1 MVYIGGGNVEHS
13 HHASSHHEHG
23 ETHHAHTGGH
33 EGMIEA
39 YKRRFFVSLGLT
51 IPILILS
58 DMIQEWAGFELTF
71 TYEKETLFV
80 LATIVYVY
88 GGWPFLKGS
97 IDELRQRNP
106 GMMLLIGLAISV
118 AYFYSVAIVFG
129 YGHGHDFFWELAT
142 LIVIMLLGHW
152 IEMRSIMGASNA
164 LQQLVRLL
172 PSVAH
177 RISGNDIEDVPVSAI
192 ATGDMILVKPGEQ
205 IPVDGELLNGRTT
218 VDESMLTGESMP
230 VEKETGDVVIAGSIN
245 QEGSMTISTTN
256 TGESTYLAKVIDLV
270 KQAQESKSK
279 TQNLANRAAKLLF
292 YVAIGAGVLTF
303 VIWVALGYPVSTA
316 VERMVT
322 VMVISCPHALGLASP
337 LVVAVSTS
345 LSAKRGLLIRNRT
358 QFEEARHLDA
368 VIFDKTG
375 TLTQGDFGV
384 TDIEATSAY
393 TEEDVL
399 RLAAAVE
406 TASQH
411 PLARGILREAEARE
425 LTLPEVVDFASIT
438 GVGLEGRVDGAHVQI
453 VSPRYIREHELAIDE
468 VAFNRLSTAG
478 KTVVFTLRDGDLVGM
493 IALADMVRDEAK
505 ETVRALKD
513 RGVRPIMLTG
523 DNRKVADWVA
533 SQLHIEEVYAEVLP
547 DDKSRQVQTVQAD
560 GSKVAMVGDGINDA
574 PALAQADVGI
584 AIGSGT
590 DVAVETADIVLVRS
604 NPKDVLSIL
613 DLSRNTYNKMIQNLW
628 WAAGYNIVA
637 IPLAAGV
644 LAPLG
649 VILSPAVGAVLMSL
663 STVIVALNARTLR
676 I

>member
-1 MVYIGGGNVEHS
+1 
-13 HHASSHHEHG
+13 
-23 ETHHAHTGGH
+23 
-33 EGMIEA
+33 MIEE

-71 TYEKETLFV
+71 TYEKQTLFV

-106 GMMLLIGLAISV
+106 GMMMLIGLAISV

-177 RISGNDIEDVPVSAI
+177 RINGSDIEDVPVSAL
-192 ATGDMILVKPGEQ
+192 AAGDLILVKPGEQ
-205 IPVDGELLNGRTT
+205 IPVDGELLKGRTT

-245 QEGSMTISTTN
+245 QEGSMTISTTS
-256 TGESTYLAKVIDLV
+256 TGESTYLSKVIDLV
-270 KQAQESKSK
+270 KEAQESKSK

-292 YVAIGAGVLTF
+292 YVAVGAGVLTF
-303 VIWVALGYPVSTA
+303 VIWLALGYSVSMA

-384 TDIEATSAY
+384 TDIEAASSY
-393 TEEDVL
+393 TNDEVL

-411 PLARGILREAEARE
+411 PLARGILREAEERG

-438 GVGLEGRVDGAHVQI
+438 GVGLEGRVNGAHVQV
-453 VSPRYIREHELAIDE
+453 VSPRFIREHELSIDE
-468 VAFNRLSTAG
+468 TAFDQLSAAG
-478 KTVVFTLRDGDLVGM
+478 KTVVFTIRDGELVGM

-505 ETVRALKD
+505 ETVRALRD
-513 RGVRPIMLTG
+513 RGVRSIMLTG
-523 DNRKVADWVA
+523 DNRKVANWVA
-533 SQLHIEEVYAEVLP
+533 SQLHIDEVYAEVLP

-604 NPKDVLSIL
+604 SPKDVLSIL

-649 VILSPAVGAVLMSL
+649 ILLSPAVGAVLMSL
-663 STVIVALNARTLR
+663 STVIVALNARTLKL
-676 I
+676 

>member
-23 ETHHAHTGGH
+23 ETHDAHAGGH

-71 TYEKETLFV
+71 PYEKETLFV

-513 RGVRPIMLTG
+513 RGVRSIMLTG

>member
-1 MVYIGGGNVEHS
+1 
-13 HHASSHHEHG
+13 
-23 ETHHAHTGGH
+23 
-33 EGMIEA
+33 MIEA

-71 TYEKETLFV
+71 PYEKETLFV

>member
-23 ETHHAHTGGH
+23 ETHHAHAGGH

-71 TYEKETLFV
+71 PYEKETLFV

-152 IEMRSIMGASNA
+152 IEMRSSMGASNA

-192 ATGDMILVKPGEQ
+192 AAGDMILVKPGEQ

>member
-1 MVYIGGGNVEHS
+1 
-13 HHASSHHEHG
+13 
-23 ETHHAHTGGH
+23 
-33 EGMIEA
+33 MIEE

-71 TYEKETLFV
+71 TYEKQTLFV

-106 GMMLLIGLAISV
+106 GMMMLIGLAISV

-177 RISGNDIEDVPVSAI
+177 RINGSDIEDVPVSAL
-192 ATGDMILVKPGEQ
+192 AAGDLILVKPGEQ
-205 IPVDGELLNGRTT
+205 IPVDGELLKGRTT

-245 QEGSMTISTTN
+245 QEGSMTIATTS
-256 TGESTYLAKVIDLV
+256 TGESTYLSKVIDLV
-270 KQAQESKSK
+270 KEAQESKSK

-292 YVAIGAGVLTF
+292 YIAVGAGVLTF
-303 VIWVALGYPVSTA
+303 VIWLALGYPVSMA
-316 VERMVT
+316 IERMVT

-337 LVVAVSTS
+337 LVVAVSTA

-384 TDIEATSAY
+384 TDIEAASSY
-393 TEEDVL
+393 TNDEVL

-411 PLARGILREAEARE
+411 PLARGILREAEERG
-425 LTLPEVVDFASIT
+425 LTLPEVVDFDSIT
-438 GVGLEGRVDGAHVQI
+438 GVGLEGRVNGAHVQV
-453 VSPRYIREHELAIDE
+453 VSPRFIREHELSIDE
-468 VAFNRLSTAG
+468 AAFDQLSAAG
-478 KTVVFTLRDGDLVGM
+478 KTVVFALRDGELVGM

-505 ETVRALKD
+505 ETVRALRE
-513 RGVRPIMLTG
+513 RGVRSIMLTG
-523 DNRKVADWVA
+523 DNRKVAAWVA
-533 SQLHIEEVYAEVLP
+533 SQLHIDEVYAEVLP

-649 VILSPAVGAVLMSL
+649 LILSPAVGAVLMSL
-663 STVIVALNARTLR
+663 STVIVALNARTLKL
-676 I
+676 

>member
-1 MVYIGGGNVEHS
+1 MEHS

-23 ETHHAHTGGH
+23 EAHDSHAGGH
-33 EGMIEA
+33 EGMIEE

-71 TYEKETLFV
+71 PYEKETLFV

-106 GMMLLIGLAISV
+106 GMMMLIGLAISV

-129 YGHGHDFFWELAT
+129 YGQGHDFFWELAT

-177 RISGNDIEDVPVSAI
+177 RINGSDIEDVPVSAL
-192 ATGDMILVKPGEQ
+192 AAGDLILVKPGEQ
-205 IPVDGELLNGRTT
+205 IPVDGELMKGRTT

-245 QEGSMTISTTN
+245 QEGSMTIATTS
-256 TGESTYLAKVIDLV
+256 TGESTYLSKVIDLV
-270 KQAQESKSK
+270 KEAQESKSK

-292 YVAIGAGVLTF
+292 YIAVGAGVLTF
-303 VIWVALGYPVSTA
+303 VIWLALGYPVSMA
-316 VERMVT
+316 IERMVT

-337 LVVAVSTS
+337 LVVAVSTA

-384 TDIEATSAY
+384 TDIEAASSY
-393 TEEDVL
+393 TNDEVL

-411 PLARGILREAEARE
+411 PLARGILREAEERG
-425 LTLPEVVDFASIT
+425 LTLPEVVDFDSIT
-438 GVGLEGRVDGAHVQI
+438 GVGLEGRVNGAHVQV
-453 VSPRYIREHELAIDE
+453 VSPRFIREHELSIDE
-468 VAFNRLSTAG
+468 AAFDQLSAAG
-478 KTVVFTLRDGDLVGM
+478 KTVVFALRDGELVGM

-505 ETVRALKD
+505 ETVRALRE
-513 RGVRPIMLTG
+513 RGVRSIMLTG
-523 DNRKVADWVA
+523 DNRKVAAWVA
-533 SQLHIEEVYAEVLP
+533 SQLHIDEVYAEVLP

-649 VILSPAVGAVLMSL
+649 ILLSPAVGAVLMSL
-663 STVIVALNARTLR
+663 STVIVALNARTLKL
-676 I
+676 

>member
-1 MVYIGGGNVEHS
+1 MVYIRGGQRGTFTPRVIY
-13 HHASSHHEHG
+13 HEHG
-23 ETHHAHTGGH
+23 EAHDSHAGGH
-33 EGMIEA
+33 EGMIEE

-71 TYEKETLFV
+71 TYEKQTLFV
-80 LATIVYVY
+80 LATIMYVY

-106 GMMLLIGLAISV
+106 GMMMLIGLAISV

-177 RISGNDIEDVPVSAI
+177 RINGSDIEDVPVSAL
-192 ATGDMILVKPGEQ
+192 AAGDLILVKPGEQ
-205 IPVDGELLNGRTT
+205 IPVDGELLKGRTT

-245 QEGSMTISTTN
+245 QEGSMTISTTS
-256 TGESTYLAKVIDLV
+256 TGESTYLSKVIDLV
-270 KQAQESKSK
+270 KEAQESKSK

-292 YVAIGAGVLTF
+292 YVAVGAGVLTF
-303 VIWVALGYPVSTA
+303 VIWLALGYSVSMA

-384 TDIEATSAY
+384 TDIEAASSY
-393 TEEDVL
+393 TNDEVL

-411 PLARGILREAEARE
+411 PLARGILREAEERG

-438 GVGLEGRVDGAHVQI
+438 GVGLEGRVNGAHVQV
-453 VSPRYIREHELAIDE
+453 VSPRFIREHELSIDE
-468 VAFNRLSTAG
+468 TAFDQLSAAG
-478 KTVVFTLRDGDLVGM
+478 KTVVFTIRDGESVGM

-505 ETVRALKD
+505 ETVRALRE
-513 RGVRPIMLTG
+513 RGVRSIMLTG
-523 DNRKVADWVA
+523 DNRKVANWVA
-533 SQLHIEEVYAEVLP
+533 SQLHIDEVYAEVLP

-604 NPKDVLSIL
+604 SPKDVLSIL

-649 VILSPAVGAVLMSL
+649 ILLSPAVGAVLMSL
-663 STVIVALNARTLR
+663 STVIVALNARTLKL
-676 I
+676 

>member
-1 MVYIGGGNVEHS
+1 MHDS
-13 HHASSHHEHG
+13 
-23 ETHHAHTGGH
+23 HTGGH

-58 DMIQEWAGFELTF
+58 DMIQEWVGFELTF
-71 TYEKETLFV
+71 PYEKETLFV
-80 LATIVYVY
+80 LATIVYIY

-106 GMMLLIGLAISV
+106 GMMMLIGLAISV

-177 RISGNDIEDVPVSAI
+177 RINGSDTEDVPVSALV
-192 ATGDMILVKPGEQ
+192 TGDLILVKPGEQ
-205 IPVDGELLNGRTT
+205 IPVDGELLKGRTT
-218 VDESMLTGESMP
+218 VDESMLTGESIP

-245 QEGSMTISTTN
+245 QEGSMTIATTS

-270 KQAQESKSK
+270 KEAQESKSK

-292 YVAIGAGVLTF
+292 YVAVGAGVLTF
-303 VIWVALGYPVSTA
+303 VIWLALGYPVSMA

-322 VMVISCPHALGLASP
+322 VMVISCPHALGLAAP

-368 VIFDKTG
+368 IIFDKTG

-384 TDIEATSAY
+384 TDIEAASAY
-393 TEEDVL
+393 TEDEVL

-406 TASQH
+406 MASQH
-411 PLARGILREAEARE
+411 PLARGILREAEKRH

-438 GVGLEGRVDGAHVQI
+438 GVGLEGRVDGGHVQV
-453 VSPRYIREHELAIDE
+453 VSPRFIRENGLSIDE
-468 VAFNRLSTAG
+468 VTFDQLSDAG
-478 KTVVFTLRDGDLVGM
+478 KTVVFTLRDGELVGM
-493 IALADMVRDEAK
+493 IALADMVRSEAK

-513 RGVRPIMLTG
+513 RGVRSIMLTG

-547 DDKSRQVQTVQAD
+547 DDKSRQVQNVQAD

-604 NPKDVLSIL
+604 NPKDVLTIL

-644 LAPLG
+644 LAPFG
-649 VILSPAVGAVLMSL
+649 IILSPAIGAVLMSL
-663 STVIVALNARTLR
+663 STVIVALNARTLKL
-676 I
+676 

>member
-23 ETHHAHTGGH
+23 ETHDAHAGGH

-71 TYEKETLFV
+71 PYEKETLFV

-292 YVAIGAGVLTF
+292 YVAVGAGVLTF

>member
-1 MVYIGGGNVEHS
+1 MVEHA
-13 HHASSHHEHG
+13 HHTSSHHEHG
-23 ETHHAHTGGH
+23 QAHDAHAGGH
-33 EGMIEA
+33 EGMIAE

-51 IPILILS
+51 LPILILS
-58 DMIQEWAGFELTF
+58 DMIQQWAGFELTF
-71 TYEKETLFV
+71 PYDKETLFV

-97 IDELRQRNP
+97 LDELRQRNP
-106 GMMLLIGLAISV
+106 GMMMLIGLAISV

-129 YGHGHDFFWELAT
+129 YGQGHDFFWELAT

-177 RISGNDIEDVPVSAI
+177 RWNGDEIEDVPVSALNV
-192 ATGDMILVKPGEQ
+192 GDLILVKPGEQ
-205 IPVDGELLNGRTT
+205 IPVDGELLKGRTT

-245 QEGSMTISTTN
+245 QEGSMTIVTTS
-256 TGESTYLAKVIDLV
+256 TGESTYLSKVIDLV
-270 KQAQESKSK
+270 KEAQESKSK

-292 YVAIGAGVLTF
+292 YVAVGAGVLTF
-303 VIWVALGYPVSTA
+303 VIWLALGYPVSIA

-368 VIFDKTG
+368 VIFDKSG

-384 TDIEATSAY
+384 TDIEAESSY
-393 TEEDVL
+393 TNDDVL

-411 PLARGILREAEARE
+411 PLARGILREAEERG

-438 GVGLEGRVDGAHVQI
+438 GVGLEGQVDGSHVQV
-453 VSPRYIREHELAIDE
+453 VSPRFIRENGILIDE
-468 VAFNRLSTAG
+468 AVFNHLSAAG
-478 KTVVFTLRDGDLVGM
+478 KTVVFTIRDGELVGM

-505 ETVRALKD
+505 ETVRALKE
-513 RGVRPIMLTG
+513 RGVRSIMLTG
-523 DNRKVADWVA
+523 DNRKVAHWVA
-533 SQLHIEEVYAEVLP
+533 SQLHIDEVYAEVLP
-547 DDKSRQVQTVQAD
+547 DDKSRQVQIVQAD

-644 LAPLG
+644 LAPIGIL
-649 VILSPAVGAVLMSL
+649 LSPAIGAVLMSL
-663 STVIVALNARTLR
+663 STVIVALNARTLKL
-676 I
+676 

>member
-23 ETHHAHTGGH
+23 ETHHAHAGGH

-71 TYEKETLFV
+71 PYEKETLFV

-425 LTLPEVVDFASIT
+425 LTLPEVIDFASIT

>member
-71 TYEKETLFV
+71 PYEKETLFV

-205 IPVDGELLNGRTT
+205 IPVDGELLKGRTT

>member
-23 ETHHAHTGGH
+23 ETHHAHAGGH

-71 TYEKETLFV
+71 PYEKETLFV

-192 ATGDMILVKPGEQ
+192 AAGDMILVKPGEQ

-425 LTLPEVVDFASIT
+425 LTLPEVIDFASIT

>member
-1 MVYIGGGNVEHS
+1 MEHS

-23 ETHHAHTGGH
+23 EAHDSHAGGH
-33 EGMIEA
+33 EGMIEE

-71 TYEKETLFV
+71 TYEKQTLFV

-106 GMMLLIGLAISV
+106 GMMMLIGLAISV

-177 RISGNDIEDVPVSAI
+177 RINGSDIEDVPVSAL
-192 ATGDMILVKPGEQ
+192 AAGDLILVKPGEQ
-205 IPVDGELLNGRTT
+205 IPVDGELLKGRTT

-245 QEGSMTISTTN
+245 QEGSMTIATTS
-256 TGESTYLAKVIDLV
+256 TGESTYLSKVIDLV
-270 KQAQESKSK
+270 KEAQESKSK

-292 YVAIGAGVLTF
+292 YIAVGAGVLTF
-303 VIWVALGYPVSTA
+303 VIWLALGYPVSMA
-316 VERMVT
+316 IERMVT

-337 LVVAVSTS
+337 LVVAVSTA

-384 TDIEATSAY
+384 TDIEAASSY
-393 TEEDVL
+393 TNDEVL

-411 PLARGILREAEARE
+411 PLARGILREAEERG
-425 LTLPEVVDFASIT
+425 LTLPEVVDFDSIT
-438 GVGLEGRVDGAHVQI
+438 GVGLEGRVNGAHVQV
-453 VSPRYIREHELAIDE
+453 VSPRFIREHELSIDE
-468 VAFNRLSTAG
+468 AAFDQLSAAG
-478 KTVVFTLRDGDLVGM
+478 KTVVFALRDGELVGM

-505 ETVRALKD
+505 ETVRALRE
-513 RGVRPIMLTG
+513 RGVRSIMLTG
-523 DNRKVADWVA
+523 DNRKVAAWVA
-533 SQLHIEEVYAEVLP
+533 SQLHIDEVYAEVLP

-649 VILSPAVGAVLMSL
+649 LILSPAVGAVLMSL
-663 STVIVALNARTLR
+663 STVIVALNARTLKL
-676 I
+676 

>member
-33 EGMIEA
+33 QGMIEA

-71 TYEKETLFV
+71 PYEKETLFV

-177 RISGNDIEDVPVSAI
+177 RIRGNDIEDVPVSAI

-270 KQAQESKSK
+270 KQAQESKSR

-644 LAPLG
+644 LAPIG
-649 VILSPAVGAVLMSL
+649 IILSPAVGAVLMSL
-663 STVIVALNARTLR
+663 STVIVALNARTLKL
-676 I
+676 

>member
-1 MVYIGGGNVEHS
+1 
-13 HHASSHHEHG
+13 
-23 ETHHAHTGGH
+23 
-33 EGMIEA
+33 MIAE
-39 YKRRFFVSLGLT
+39 YKRRFFVSFGLT

-71 TYEKETLFV
+71 PYEKEMLFV

-106 GMMLLIGLAISV
+106 GMMMLIGLAISV

-177 RISGNDIEDVPVSAI
+177 RINGSDIEDVPVSAL
-192 ATGDMILVKPGEQ
+192 AAGDLILVKPGEQ
-205 IPVDGELLNGRTT
+205 IPVDGELLKGRTT

-245 QEGSMTISTTN
+245 QEGSMTIATTG
-256 TGESTYLAKVIDLV
+256 TGESTYLSKVINLV
-270 KQAQESKSK
+270 KEAQESKSK

-292 YVAIGAGVLTF
+292 YVAVGAGVLTF
-303 VIWVALGYPVSTA
+303 VIWLTLGYPVSIA

-337 LVVAVSTS
+337 LVVAVSTA

-384 TDIEATSAY
+384 TDIEAISSY
-393 TEEDVL
+393 TNDDVL

-411 PLARGILREAEARE
+411 PLARGILREAEARK
-425 LTLPEVVDFASIT
+425 LTLPEVVDFDSIT
-438 GVGLEGRVDGAHVQI
+438 GVGLEGRVDGAHVQV
-453 VSPRYIREHELAIDE
+453 VSPRYIREHELSIDE
-468 VAFNRLSTAG
+468 AAFNRLSAAG
-478 KTVVFTLRDGDLVGM
+478 KTVVFTIRDGDLVGM

-513 RGVRPIMLTG
+513 RGVRSIMLTG

-533 SQLHIEEVYAEVLP
+533 SQLHIKEVYAEVLP

-644 LAPLG
+644 LAPIG
-649 VILSPAVGAVLMSL
+649 IILSPAVGAVLMSL
-663 STVIVALNARTLR
+663 STVIVALNARTLKL
-676 I
+676 

>member
-1 MVYIGGGNVEHS
+1 MVYIGGVNVEHS

-23 ETHHAHTGGH
+23 ETHHAHAGGH

-71 TYEKETLFV
+71 PYEKETLFV

-192 ATGDMILVKPGEQ
+192 AAGDMILVKPGEQ

>member
-23 ETHHAHTGGH
+23 ETHHAHAGGH

-71 TYEKETLFV
+71 PYEKETLFV

>member
-1 MVYIGGGNVEHS
+1 
-13 HHASSHHEHG
+13 
-23 ETHHAHTGGH
+23 
-33 EGMIEA
+33 
-39 YKRRFFVSLGLT
+39 
-51 IPILILS
+51 
-58 DMIQEWAGFELTF
+58 MIQEWAGFELTF
-71 TYEKETLFV
+71 TYEKQTLFV

-106 GMMLLIGLAISV
+106 GMMMLIGLAISV

-177 RISGNDIEDVPVSAI
+177 RINGSDIEDVPVSAL
-192 ATGDMILVKPGEQ
+192 AAGDLILVKPGEQ
-205 IPVDGELLNGRTT
+205 IPVDGELLKGRTT

-245 QEGSMTISTTN
+245 QEGSMTISTTS
-256 TGESTYLAKVIDLV
+256 TGESTYLSKVIDLV
-270 KQAQESKSK
+270 KEAQESKSK

-292 YVAIGAGVLTF
+292 YVAVGAGVLTF
-303 VIWVALGYPVSTA
+303 VIWLALGYSVSMA

-384 TDIEATSAY
+384 TDIEAASSY
-393 TEEDVL
+393 TNDEVL

-411 PLARGILREAEARE
+411 PLARGILREAEERG

-438 GVGLEGRVDGAHVQI
+438 GVGLEGRVNGAHVQV
-453 VSPRYIREHELAIDE
+453 VSPRFIREHELSIDE
-468 VAFNRLSTAG
+468 TAFDQLSAAG
-478 KTVVFTLRDGDLVGM
+478 KTVVFTIRDGELVGM

-505 ETVRALKD
+505 ETVRALRD
-513 RGVRPIMLTG
+513 RGVRSIMLTG
-523 DNRKVADWVA
+523 DNRKVANWVA
-533 SQLHIEEVYAEVLP
+533 SQLHIDEVYAEVLP

-604 NPKDVLSIL
+604 SPKDVLSIL

-649 VILSPAVGAVLMSL
+649 ILLSPAVGAVLMSL
-663 STVIVALNARTLR
+663 STVIVALNARTLKL
-676 I
+676 

>member
-23 ETHHAHTGGH
+23 ETHDAHAGGH

-71 TYEKETLFV
+71 PYEKETLFV

-425 LTLPEVVDFASIT
+425 LTLPEVIDFASIT

-513 RGVRPIMLTG
+513 RGVRSIMLTG

>member
-1 MVYIGGGNVEHS
+1 
-13 HHASSHHEHG
+13 
-23 ETHHAHTGGH
+23 
-33 EGMIEA
+33 MIEE

-71 TYEKETLFV
+71 TYEKQTLFV

-106 GMMLLIGLAISV
+106 GMMMLIGLAISV

-177 RISGNDIEDVPVSAI
+177 RINGSDIEDVPVSAL
-192 ATGDMILVKPGEQ
+192 AAGDLILVKPGEQ
-205 IPVDGELLNGRTT
+205 IPVDGELLKGRTT

-245 QEGSMTISTTN
+245 QEGSMTISTTS
-256 TGESTYLAKVIDLV
+256 TGESTYLSKVIDLV
-270 KQAQESKSK
+270 KEAQESKSK

-292 YVAIGAGVLTF
+292 YVAVGAGVLTF
-303 VIWVALGYPVSTA
+303 VIWLALGYSVSMA

-384 TDIEATSAY
+384 TDIEAASSY
-393 TEEDVL
+393 TNDEVL

-411 PLARGILREAEARE
+411 PLARGILREAEERG

-438 GVGLEGRVDGAHVQI
+438 GVGLEGRVNGAHVQV
-453 VSPRYIREHELAIDE
+453 VSPRFIREHELSIDE
-468 VAFNRLSTAG
+468 TAFDQLSAAG
-478 KTVVFTLRDGDLVGM
+478 KTVVFTIRDGESVGM

-505 ETVRALKD
+505 ETVRALRE
-513 RGVRPIMLTG
+513 RGVRSIMLTG
-523 DNRKVADWVA
+523 DNRKVANWVA
-533 SQLHIEEVYAEVLP
+533 SQLHIDEVYAEVLP

-604 NPKDVLSIL
+604 SPKDVLSIL

-649 VILSPAVGAVLMSL
+649 LLLSPAVGAVLMSL
-663 STVIVALNARTLR
+663 STVIVALNARTLKL
-676 I
+676 

>member
-1 MVYIGGGNVEHS
+1 
-13 HHASSHHEHG
+13 
-23 ETHHAHTGGH
+23 
-33 EGMIEA
+33 
-39 YKRRFFVSLGLT
+39 
-51 IPILILS
+51 
-58 DMIQEWAGFELTF
+58 MIQEWAGFELTF
-71 TYEKETLFV
+71 TYEKQTLFV

-106 GMMLLIGLAISV
+106 GMMMLIGLAISV

-177 RISGNDIEDVPVSAI
+177 RINGSDIEDVPVSAL
-192 ATGDMILVKPGEQ
+192 AAGDLILVKPGEQ
-205 IPVDGELLNGRTT
+205 IPVDGELLKGRTT

-245 QEGSMTISTTN
+245 QEGSMTISTTS
-256 TGESTYLAKVIDLV
+256 TGESTYLSKVIDLV
-270 KQAQESKSK
+270 KEAQESKSK

-292 YVAIGAGVLTF
+292 YVAVGAGVLTF
-303 VIWVALGYPVSTA
+303 VIWLALGYSVSMA

-384 TDIEATSAY
+384 TDIEAASSY
-393 TEEDVL
+393 TNDEVL

-411 PLARGILREAEARE
+411 PLARGILREAEERG

-438 GVGLEGRVDGAHVQI
+438 GVGLEGRVNGAHVQV
-453 VSPRYIREHELAIDE
+453 VSPRFIREHELSIDE
-468 VAFNRLSTAG
+468 TAFDQLSAAG
-478 KTVVFTLRDGDLVGM
+478 KTVVFTIRDGESVGM

-505 ETVRALKD
+505 ETVRALRE
-513 RGVRPIMLTG
+513 RGVRSIMLTG
-523 DNRKVADWVA
+523 DNRKVANWVA
-533 SQLHIEEVYAEVLP
+533 SQLHIDEVYAEVLP

-604 NPKDVLSIL
+604 SPKDVLSIL

-649 VILSPAVGAVLMSL
+649 LLLSPAVGAVLMSL
-663 STVIVALNARTLR
+663 STVIVALNARTLKL
-676 I
+676 

>member
-1 MVYIGGGNVEHS
+1 MEHS

-23 ETHHAHTGGH
+23 EAHDSHAGGH
-33 EGMIEA
+33 EGMIEE

-71 TYEKETLFV
+71 TYEKQTLFV

-106 GMMLLIGLAISV
+106 GMMMLIGLAISV

-177 RISGNDIEDVPVSAI
+177 RINGSDIEDVPVSAL
-192 ATGDMILVKPGEQ
+192 AAGDLILVKPGEQ
-205 IPVDGELLNGRTT
+205 IPVDGELLKGRTT

-245 QEGSMTISTTN
+245 QEGSMTIATTS
-256 TGESTYLAKVIDLV
+256 TGESTYLSKVIDLV
-270 KQAQESKSK
+270 KEAQESKSK

-292 YVAIGAGVLTF
+292 YIAVGAGVLTF
-303 VIWVALGYPVSTA
+303 VIWLALGYPVSMA
-316 VERMVT
+316 IERMVT

-337 LVVAVSTS
+337 LVVAVSTA

-384 TDIEATSAY
+384 TDIEAASSY
-393 TEEDVL
+393 TNDEVL

-411 PLARGILREAEARE
+411 PLARGILREAEERG
-425 LTLPEVVDFASIT
+425 LTLPEVVNFASIT
-438 GVGLEGRVDGAHVQI
+438 GVGLEGRVNGAHVQV
-453 VSPRYIREHELAIDE
+453 VSPRFIREHELSIDE
-468 VAFNRLSTAG
+468 TAFDQLSAAG
-478 KTVVFTLRDGDLVGM
+478 KTVVFTIRDGELVGM

-505 ETVRALKD
+505 ETVRALRE
-513 RGVRPIMLTG
+513 RGVRSIMLTG
-523 DNRKVADWVA
+523 DNRKVAAWVA
-533 SQLHIEEVYAEVLP
+533 SQLHIDEVYAEVLP

-649 VILSPAVGAVLMSL
+649 ILLSPAVGAVLMSL
-663 STVIVALNARTLR
+663 STVIVALNARTLKL
-676 I
+676 

>member
-23 ETHHAHTGGH
+23 ETHHAHAGGH

-71 TYEKETLFV
+71 PYEKETLFV

-177 RISGNDIEDVPVSAI
+177 RIRGNDIEDVPVSAI